1 MGVVVNLRPA
11 DRAWL
16 GLAGAITAWDMLGA
30 ETLSTA
36 ADRYHRARP
45 WLTRGVVLYLAAH
58 LLGIIPA
65 RGDPLNYL
73 TYWKRPRP

>member
-1 MGVVVNLRPA
+1 MVILRPA

-16 GLAGAITAWDMLGA
+16 AVAAGVLAWDVACPAGQTLSAGAA
-30 ETLSTA
+30 
-36 ADRYHRARP
+36 RYHQQRP

-58 LLGIIPA
+58 LLGVWPS

>member
-1 MGVVVNLRPA
+1 MVLRPA

-16 GLAGAITAWDMLGA
+16 ALAAGVLAWDVACPAGQTLSAGAA
-30 ETLSTA
+30 
-36 ADRYHRARP
+36 RYHQARP
-45 WLTRGVVLYLAAH
+45 WLTRAVVAYLAAH
-58 LLGIIPA
+58 LLGAIPA